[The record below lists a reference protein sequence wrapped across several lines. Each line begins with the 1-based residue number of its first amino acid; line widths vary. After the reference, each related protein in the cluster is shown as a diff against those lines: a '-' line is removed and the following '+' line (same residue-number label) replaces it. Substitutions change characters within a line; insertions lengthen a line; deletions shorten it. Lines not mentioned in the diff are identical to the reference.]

1 MRAVVAAVV
10 GGALALVLMGSAAA
24 DAYWITFED
33 LVPGGA
39 ETGQPLTPPVAVVH
53 GPEYAVL
60 IPGEFATRGLELLAE
75 DGVTD
80 TLAAEARAS
89 KDVKSVVIGAKVP
102 FVDYVEFMVEGDPG
116 DLLSVVAMFARTN
129 DLVTGVF
136 DIPLP
141 RVGARSLEP
150 PVYDAGTEANTGM
163 VRDIPFYGNSSV
175 GPDERKPVS
184 VIECYTVMDDPAF
197 GEKQWCFPPGA
208 RISICHVGVGSMEP
222 MGEGT
227 MMHGRG
233 STGEHMGGLSG
244 PMGND

>member
-1 MRAVVAAVV
+1 MRAVVVATVS
-10 GGALALVLMGSAAA
+10 GALALALAGAAAA
-24 DAYWITFED
+24 DAYRITFED

-53 GPEYAVL
+53 GPQYAIL

-89 KDVKSVVIGAKVP
+89 KDVKSVVIGAKAP
-102 FVDYVEFMVEGDPG
+102 FVDYVEFVVEGDPG

-136 DIPLP
+136 DVPLP

-150 PVYDAGTEANTGM
+150 PVYDVGTEVNTGM
-163 VRDIPFYGNSSV
+163 VRDIPFYGNSFV
-175 GPDERKPVS
+175 GPDERKAVS
-184 VIECYTVMDDPAF
+184 VIECYTVMNDSAF
-197 GEKQWCFPPGA
+197 GKKQWCFPPGA
-208 RISICHVGVGSMEP
+208 RISICHVGMGSTEP

-227 MMHGRG
+227 MMHGTG
-233 STGEHMGGLSG
+233 SMGEQMGGGSG